1 MSNTYPT
8 CRAVRTEASAVLGA
22 LAGGVGRGLAAA
34 LRPLAGPWWLAQF
47 DPAAEAARAA
57 RGAFQAAFPG
67 ARQREAL
74 LFCRA
79 QARAPGRPPAPRA
92 CGRCTALSAG
102 CACVSLLWLPLCRG
116 NGAAC
121 RVVTAVT

>member
-1 MSNTYPT
+1 
-8 CRAVRTEASAVLGA
+8 VRTEASAVLGA

-47 DPAAEAARAA
+47 DPATEAARTA
-57 RGAFQAAFPG
+57 RAAFQAAFPG

-79 QARAPGRPPAPRA
+79 QARAPGRLAPFEPVHRTDLERVW
-92 CGRCTALSAG
+92 GCT
-102 CACVSLLWLPLCRG
+102 CVSLPPLPLCRG
-116 NGAAC
+116 AGAAC
-121 RVVTAVT
+121 HVVTAADASSPGPS